1 MAWRRVPLILLC
13 QALLSGGSNTTQSS
27 FLSKG
32 VQHCYQ
38 VLSQHSWCCLDTKL
52 EPGVTLHTLSRP
64 GTEWY
69 CSEKLPIICP
79 DSKWGGKGRRG
90 DDQLWAPEGADCSTP
105 RLLWIHGGSWI
116 YSSPTRDGYASLG
129 SKLAAKTGAVVM
141 VIDYPLVP
149 VSNYSTITSA
159 ALDALVWL
167 ASHGPLGRPCDG
179 ERPPLFLGGDSSGG
193 GTALSM
199 LLQANQQRDRWPA
212 LHGGIMYSP
221 WTNLECDTPSY
232 YYNAHSKSG
241 NVYTGDLIFRK
252 PPDTSKREYRENAL
266 QYVGNVTTMLQD
278 PIASPFYA
286 GPSELIGLPP
296 LYFAVGTELITGDSV
311 VPATKAAEV
320 GVEVVLDI
328 YEGMWHV
335 FPMYQEGCGS
345 NDSIYE
351 AELALNR
358 TGDFVRMLTQRASL
372 AAVDAGLRNSR
383 GISAE
388 GQRGMPYMAQFYG
401 DARQHGRSRPW
412 VPVVRLSERLMA
424 RTPAPST
431 EAAPASGEEGGHSG
445 FTVGA
450 ICGALAVLVARGLC
464 LPLFSALRNRF
475 SARGSSLL
483 SGPSQLSP
491 NALTLGA
498 RASHTADGSPN
509 RNA

>member
-345 NDSIYE
+345 NHSIYE

-358 TGDFVRMLTQRASL
+358 TGDFVRMQTQQGLL
-372 AAVDAGLRNSR
+372 AAVNAGRVVGST
-383 GISAE
+383 SAE
-388 GQRGMPYMAQFYG
+388 GQKGTPYMAQFYD
-401 DARQHGRSRPW
+401 DARQDGQARPW
-412 VPVVRLSERLMA
+412 VPVVPLSALPLAPPLPGAA
-424 RTPAPST
+424 RTPAPSAK
-431 EAAPASGEEGGHSG
+431 AAPASGLLGCWVL
-445 FTVGA
+445 TVGV
-450 ICGALAVLVARGLC
+450 CGVLVGLVARELC
-464 LPLFSALRNRF
+464 SSLSSALRDRF
-475 SARGSSLL
+475 SVQRSGLHTALVKP
-483 SGPSQLSP
+483 SGP
-491 NALTLGA
+491 
-498 RASHTADGSPN
+498 
-509 RNA
+509 